1 MPTRT
6 PTIATAQDG
15 PYVIVT
21 WSGLLNGDDGA
32 PITYVDYPD
41 RTAQV
46 TGTFGAGG
54 NLRIEG
60 SVDGTN
66 YAALTDPQGNDINI
80 TAAKLELVTEIVKQ
94 IRPRVTAGDG
104 TTSLVCS
111 MILRRSM
118 R

>member
-1 MPTRT
+1 MATRT
-6 PTIATAQDG
+6 PTVSYAQDG

-21 WSGLLNGDDGA
+21 WTGLLNTDDGA
-32 PITYVDYPD
+32 PVTFVDYPD

-46 TGTFGAGG
+46 TGTFGVGG
-54 NLRIEG
+54 SLRIEG
-60 SVDGTN
+60 SIDGTN

-80 TAAKLELVTEIVKQ
+80 TAAKLELVTELVKQ
-94 IRPRVTAGDG
+94 IRPRITAGDG
-104 TTSLVCS
+104 TTSLTCS